1 MTIKQTLTNVTFED
15 SSSLYKVNGTYQYK
29 PSGNRLVNINC
40 SLTTQ
45 GTGSIG
51 VGSIN
56 YNVQDNGY
64 INENYS
70 ISQDYLES
78 ARAYFTTLL
87 EEIETAI
94 TPVTSS

>member
-29 PSGNRLVNINC
+29 PSGSKLVNVNC
-40 SLTTQ
+40 SLAISE
-45 GTGSIG
+45 TGSG

-70 ISQDYLES
+70 VSQNYLES